1 MTLDTSGETV
11 PPGPPVLVLEGA
23 RATIRLNR
31 PALHNRLEPS
41 DLDALAAL
49 LADLALRPELR
60 VLVLTGT
67 GPSFCSGFDLKA
79 LAAGAAGPGF
89 DQVVDRLADFPR
101 PTIAALQGSVY
112 GGATDLA
119 LACDFRIGVT
129 GMKLV
134 MPAGRIGIQY
144 YPSGLERAVSRL
156 GLAAAKRLF
165 LLAEPIE
172 AAELLAIGYLDRL
185 VDRDRLAAVTDEM
198 AGILAGNAP
207 DAIRGMKHSLN
218 AIAHGTLDK
227 AAAQAAYEA
236 STRSDELAE
245 GLRAFA
251 EKRKPIY

>member
-1 MTLDTSGETV
+1 MTAASG
-11 PPGPPVLVLEGA
+11 PVLTLEGP

-31 PALHNRLEPS
+31 PGQHNRLETA
-41 DLDALAAL
+41 DLEALMAL
-49 LADLALRPELR
+49 LDDLATHPALR

-79 LAAGAAGPGF
+79 LAAGTVSVGF
-89 DQVVDRLADFPR
+89 DRVVDRLEDFPL

-134 MPAGRIGIQY
+134 MPAGRLGIQY
-144 YPSGLERAVSRL
+144 YPSGLERAVARL
-156 GLAAAKRLF
+156 GLGTAKRLF
-165 LLAEPIE
+165 LLAEPVT
-172 AAELLAIGYLDRL
+172 AADLLGMGYLDRL
-185 VDRDRLAAVTDEM
+185 VEPDQLTGAVDEIAGLLAS
-198 AGILAGNAP
+198 NAP
-207 DAIRGMKHSLN
+207 NAVRGMKQTLN
-218 AIAHGTLDK
+218 AIARGTLDR
-227 AAAQAAYEA
+227 AAAQAAYQA

-245 GLRAFA
+245 GLKAFA

>member
-1 MTLDTSGETV
+1 MTAAIG
-11 PPGPPVLVLEGA
+11 PVLTLEGP

-31 PALHNRLEPS
+31 PGQHNRLEPA
-41 DLDALAAL
+41 DLDALMAL
-49 LADLALRPELR
+49 LDDLAAHPALR

-79 LAAGAAGPGF
+79 LAAGTVSVGF
-89 DQVVDRLADFPR
+89 DRVVDRLEDFPL

-134 MPAGRIGIQY
+134 MPAGRLGIQY
-144 YPSGLERAVSRL
+144 YPSGLERAVARL
-156 GLAAAKRLF
+156 GLGTAKRLF
-165 LLAEPIE
+165 LLAEPVT
-172 AAELLAIGYLDRL
+172 AADLLGMGYLDRL
-185 VDRDRLAAVTDEM
+185 VEPDQLTGAVDEIAGLLAS
-198 AGILAGNAP
+198 NAP
-207 DAIRGMKHSLN
+207 NAVRGMKQTLN
-218 AIAHGTLDK
+218 AIARGTLDR
-227 AAAQAAYEA
+227 AAAQAAYQA

-245 GLRAFA
+245 GLKAFA

>member
-1 MTLDTSGETV
+1 MAPSG
-11 PPGPPVLVLEGA
+11 PVLTLEGP

-31 PALHNRLEPS
+31 PGQHNRLEPA
-41 DLDALAAL
+41 DLEALMAL
-49 LADLALRPELR
+49 LDDLATHPALR

-79 LAAGAAGPGF
+79 LAAGAGGVGF
-89 DQVVDRLADFPR
+89 DRVVDRLEVFPL

-119 LACDFRIGVT
+119 LACDFRIGVA

-134 MPAGRIGIQY
+134 MPAGRLGIQY
-144 YPSGLERAVSRL
+144 YPSGLERAVARL
-156 GLAAAKRLF
+156 GLGAAKRLF
-165 LLAEPIE
+165 LLAEPV
-172 AAELLAIGYLDRL
+172 AAADLLAMGYLDRL
-185 VDRDRLAAVTDEM
+185 VEADQFAGAIDEI

-207 DAIRGMKHSLN
+207 NAVRGMKQTLN
-218 AIAHGTLDK
+218 AIARGTLDRE
-227 AAAQAAYEA
+227 AAQAAYQA

-245 GLRAFA
+245 GLKAFA

>member
-1 MTLDTSGETV
+1 MTAASG
-11 PPGPPVLVLEGA
+11 PVLTLEGP

-31 PALHNRLEPS
+31 PGQHNRLEPA
-41 DLDALAAL
+41 DLDALMAL
-49 LADLALRPELR
+49 LDDLAAHPALR

-79 LAAGAAGPGF
+79 LAAGTVSVGF
-89 DQVVDRLADFPR
+89 DRVVDRLEDFPL

-134 MPAGRIGIQY
+134 MPAGRLGIQY
-144 YPSGLERAVSRL
+144 YPSGLERAVARL
-156 GLAAAKRLF
+156 GLGTAKRLF
-165 LLAEPIE
+165 LLAEPVT
-172 AAELLAIGYLDRL
+172 AADLLGMGYLDRL
-185 VDRDRLAAVTDEM
+185 VEPDQLTGAVDEIAGLLAS
-198 AGILAGNAP
+198 NAP
-207 DAIRGMKHSLN
+207 NAVRGMKQTLN
-218 AIAHGTLDK
+218 AIARGTLDR
-227 AAAQAAYEA
+227 AAAQAAYQA

-245 GLRAFA
+245 GLKAFA

>member
-1 MTLDTSGETV
+1 MTPDTS
-11 PPGPPVLVLEGA
+11 GPPVLVLDGA

-41 DLDALAAL
+41 DLDALMAL
-49 LADLALRPELR
+49 LDDLAGRPELR

-89 DQVVDRLADFPR
+89 DQVVDRLEDFPR

-119 LACDFRIGVT
+119 LACDVRIGVA

-134 MPAGRIGIQY
+134 MPAGRLGIQY

-165 LLAEPIE
+165 LLAEPVE

-185 VDRDRLAAVTDEM
+185 VERDRLAAATDEV

-207 DAIRGMKHSLN
+207 DAIRGMKRSLN
-218 AIAHGTLDK
+218 AIARGTLDK
-227 AAAQAAYEA
+227 PAAQAAYEA

-251 EKRKPIY
+251 EKRKPVF

>member
-1 MTLDTSGETV
+1 MSDSGGPVLTLD
-11 PPGPPVLVLEGA
+11 GA
-23 RATIRLNR
+23 KATIRLNR
-31 PALHNRLEPS
+31 PAQHNRLEPA
-41 DLDALAAL
+41 DLDVLMGLLDELAR
-49 LADLALRPELR
+49 RPELR

-79 LAAGAAGPGF
+79 LAAGAASVGF
-89 DQVVDRLADFPR
+89 DQVVDRLEAFPR
-101 PTIAALQGSVY
+101 PTVAALQGSVY

-134 MPAGRIGIQY
+134 MPAGRLGIQY

-165 LLAEPIE
+165 LLADPTE
-172 AAELLAIGYLDRL
+172 AADLLAMGYLDYL
-185 VDRDRLAAVTDEM
+185 VEPDLLAAKTDEI
-198 AGILAGNAP
+198 AGTLAANAP
-207 DAIRGMKHSLN
+207 EAVRGMKHSLN
-218 AIAHGTLDK
+218 AIARGTLDK
-227 AAAQAAYEA
+227 TAAQAAYQA

-251 EKRKPIY
+251 EKRKPVY